1 MDKLKLLINLV
12 INLSFYLIT
21 KCIPK
26 KNNLWV
32 FGGWFGNRYSD
43 NSKAFFEYINS
54 EQRHVEAVWI
64 CKDEQIIE
72 HVRSLGLKA
81 FHEKSVTGLW
91 CQLRAKFAFVCQS
104 LHDDIY
110 APCIGKKTTVVNLWH
125 GLPLK
130 KIMYDV
136 FGDKVVKK
144 NLVGKL
150 FEILSPYQKIR
161 NDYLLATSEETQNT
175 LSKAFRLPKERT
187 LITGFPRNDIFLKPL
202 SIPVTATPAP
212 TNTSYI
218 CIYMPTFRGGKGSEC
233 DLFAQYGFDVKM
245 IDEQL
250 VKNNIELV
258 LRMHPVNKPP
268 QYIIEEIKHSISIS
282 IDNSADIFDSIAQY
296 DCMITDYSGGYFDF
310 LLTGRPILFAPF
322 DLEKYKQQE
331 RDLYYPYEDV
341 TLKPYAYTWPELID
355 NIVTVKKGN
364 LPLGYQQEYEALQL
378 QFHQPLTTAV
388 KGFSDDL
395 YQKISQ
401 L

>member
-26 KNNLWV
+26 KNNLWI

-54 EQRHVEAVWI
+54 DQKQVEAVWI
-64 CKDEQIIE
+64 CKDE
-72 HVRSLGLKA
+72 HVIAHIRNLGLKA
-81 FHEKSVTGLW
+81 FHEKSIIGLW
-91 CQLRAKFAFVCQS
+91 YQLRADFAFVCQS

-110 APCIGKKTTVVNLWH
+110 APCIGKKTIVVNLWH

-144 NLVGKL
+144 NYIGRL
-150 FEILSPYQKIR
+150 FDKLSPYNKIR
-161 NDYLLATSEETQNT
+161 NDYLLATSEETQKT
-175 LSKAFRLPKERT
+175 LSNAFRLPKNRT
-187 LITGFPRNDIFLKPL
+187 IITGFPRNDVFLKPL
-202 SIPVTATPAP
+202 GKPKHNI
-212 TNTSYI
+212 YK
-218 CIYMPTFRGGKGSEC
+218 CIYMPTFRGGMGSEC
-233 DLFAQYGFDVKM
+233 DLFAQYAFDVKM

-268 QYIIEEIKHSISIS
+268 QYLIEDIKNSSNIT
-282 IDNSADIFDSIAQY
+282 IDTTADIFDSIADY
-296 DCMITDYSGGYFDF
+296 DCMVTDYSGAYFDF
-310 LLTGRPILFAPF
+310 LLTDRPILFAPF

-331 RDLYYPYEDV
+331 RSLYYGYETVTFGPYS
-341 TLKPYAYTWPELID
+341 YSWPELIN
-355 NIVTVKKGN
+355 NIVVTKQKEIGRGYKLEYDKLKSKFHKPLDRENNTFSETLYCFCNN
-364 LPLGYQQEYEALQL
+364 L
-378 QFHQPLTTAV
+378 
-388 KGFSDDL
+388 K
-395 YQKISQ
+395 
-401 L
+401 

>member
-1 MDKLKLLINLV
+1 MDKIKLVVNLV

-26 KNNLWV
+26 KNRLWV

-54 EQRHVEAVWI
+54 EQKHLEAVWI
-64 CKDEQIIE
+64 CKDE
-72 HVRSLGLKA
+72 HVITHIRSLGLTA
-81 FHEKSVTGLW
+81 YHEKSFNGLW
-91 CQLRAKFAFVCQS
+91 CQLRAKIAFVCQS

-110 APCIGKKTTVVNLWH
+110 SPCIGKKTTVVNLWH

-136 FGDKVVKK
+136 FGDKVVHK
-144 NLVGKL
+144 NLVGK
-150 FEILSPYQKIR
+150 FFDKLSPYNKIR

-175 LSKAFRLPKERT
+175 LSKAFRLAKDRT
-187 LITGFPRNDIFLKPL
+187 LITGFPRNDVFLGLSSTLKPTD
-202 SIPVTATPAP
+202 IA
-212 TNTSYI
+212 YK

-245 IDEQL
+245 IDEQI

-268 QYIIEEIKHSISIS
+268 QYIIEEIKHSKNIS
-282 IDNSADIFDSIAQY
+282 IDSSADIFDSIAQY

-322 DLEKYKQQE
+322 DLEKYKNQE
-331 RDLYYPYEDV
+331 RDLYYQYEEV
-341 TLKPYAYTWPELID
+341 TLAPYSAAWPEVIA
-355 NIVTVKKGN
+355 NVINAKKGQ
-364 LPLGYQQEYEALQL
+364 LDEEYQKEYDLLKEL
-378 QFHQPLTTAV
+378 FHQSLNENY
-388 KGFSDDL
+388 GSFSEGL
-395 YQKISQ
+395 YSKLQS
-401 L
+401 LS

>member
-1 MDKLKLLINLV
+1 MDKIKLLINVV

-43 NSKAFFEYINS
+43 NSKAFFEYINN
-54 EQRHVEAVWI
+54 EQNHIEAVWI
-64 CKDEQIIE
+64 CKDEQVIE
-72 HVRSLGLKA
+72 HVRSLGLTA

-144 NLVGKL
+144 NLVGK
-150 FEILSPYQKIR
+150 FFDKLSPYEKIR

-212 TNTSYI
+212 TNTSYK

-250 VKNNIELV
+250 IKNNIELV
-258 LRMHPVNKPP
+258 LRMHPVNQPP
-268 QYIIEEIKHSISIS
+268 QYIIEEIKHSRSIS
-282 IDNSADIFDSIAQY
+282 IDNSVDIFDSIAQY

-322 DLEKYKQQE
+322 DLEKYKEQE
-331 RDLYYPYEDV
+331 RDLYYQYEDV
-341 TLKPYAYTWPELID
+341 TLAPYSAGWSEVIANVINVKNGQRDEEYQKEYDLLKEL
-355 NIVTVKKGN
+355 
-364 LPLGYQQEYEALQL
+364 
-378 QFHQPLTTAV
+378 FHQPLNENYDT
-388 KGFSDDL
+388 FSEKL
-395 YQKISQ
+395 YFSLLK
-401 L
+401 